1 MSELECSSRAKLSNP
16 LLFVLAIG
24 EDSISVGLVLDE
36 WAWITAS
43 VFPGQRSWKFRKWR
57 FFFME
62 NHNPTLSLIFS
73 SFKGSAVFWTVWEN
87 HCSTTLNDIF
97 IPVAFVLIALNS
109 QCYYWKLGKQ
119 LTDEETHLPFPC
131 RFMPFSPV
139 LIKYLRNISGK

>member
-16 LLFVLAIG
+16 FLFVLAIG

-36 WAWITAS
+36 WAWIAAS
-43 VFPGQRSWKFRKWR
+43 VFPGQRSCKFHKWWLLL
-57 FFFME
+57 E
-62 NHNPTLSLIFS
+62 NHNPTSSLIFS

-87 HCSTTLNDIF
+87 HCSTSLNDIF
-97 IPVAFVLIALNS
+97 FPVAFVLVALNIQS
-109 QCYYWKLGKQ
+109 NYRKLGKQ

-139 LIKYLRNISGK
+139 LIKYLRNIFGK